1 MLVMKSIAQ
10 LVLVINR
17 ARLRDVV
24 LGYRFAHRFDI
35 RVSFIAR
42 HVNSDD
48 AQTCIVPIVAPL
60 ADARHVLFTD
70 AATDR
75 PEMHERPSS
84 LRFRFGMCLRRAEPL
99 GRAVKFRHLRPNSHW
114 HSKTSVKSE

>member
-1 MLVMKSIAQ
+1 MKHVAQ

-17 ARLRDVV
+17 ARFRDVV
-24 LGYRFAHRFDI
+24 LGYRFAHCFDI
-35 RVSFIAR
+35 RIRFITR

-48 AQTCIVPIVAPL
+48 AQACIAPIVTPL

-75 PEMHERPSS
+75 PEMHEDGAS
-84 LRFRFGMCLRRAEPL
+84 LRFRFGMCLRRAEPF

-114 HSKTSVKSE
+114 HSKTSKSNQ